1 MMIFGIKSLIVLKNN
16 LIANPSTI
24 KIFSKRKSGLTVMG
38 LQILMLEKYLKQI
51 LIISVAQ

>member
-38 LQILMLEKYLKQI
+38 LQILMLEKYLKQV